1 VIESANAAF
10 RDARFYSSW
19 ILFVGMIPIFI
30 MFGVWGS
37 LTLTGRLGTFD
48 REQLSSPR
56 SVELGPV
63 REEDESETLLG
74 NASSSYSKTQLT
86 GRFRSSSFSNN
97 QNSTNT
103 TTNNLSNSNNSE
115 ASLRSS
121 SSNSSIGSVTEK
133 IVEKINQ

>member
-1 VIESANAAF
+1 VIETANAAF

-30 MFGVWGS
+30 MFGLWGT

-48 REQLSSPR
+48 REQELSPR

-63 REEDESETLLG
+63 REEDESLLG

-97 QNSTNT
+97 QNNNT
-103 TTNNLSNSNNSE
+103 ATTNLSNNNNSD

-121 SSNSSIGSVTEK
+121 SSNSSIGSAAEK
-133 IVEKINQ
+133 ITEKINQ